1 MMEKKQAAAVIHY
14 TDDGSR
20 GLLHTV
26 LILCVISL
34 FFGISGCVCK
44 TVYGVRS
51 GFASGKGF
59 LILLQCFC
67 QLVWAG
73 GRSGTAVD
81 SVETFDRFVYV
92 HPLDQTAKALCITGT
107 SADEADIGEFVVLY
121 VKINFL
127 RTYAVCFIN
136 HESFLHI
143 SSMLYLF
150 SALFLTLHFYN
161 YTEQGKELSIAAV
174 TETLLQTGRKQ
185 L

>member
-1 MMEKKQAAAVIHY
+1 MEKKQAAAVIHY
-14 TDDGSR
+14 TDGR
-20 GLLHTV
+20 CGLLHTV

-67 QLVWAG
+67 QLVRAG

-92 HPLDQTAKALCITGT
+92 HSLDQTAKALCITGT
-107 SADEADIGEFVVLY
+107 SADETDIGEFVVLY

-127 RTYAVCFIN
+127 
-136 HESFLHI
+136 
-143 SSMLYLF
+143 
-150 SALFLTLHFYN
+150 
-161 YTEQGKELSIAAV
+161 
-174 TETLLQTGRKQ
+174 
-185 L
+185 